1 PASGRTSRLA
11 GMATDATTI
20 TAVGP
25 GGRTVE
31 VRLSSPDKVVWPAT
45 DHGAAIT
52 KADLA
57 AYLGAVAEPMLRGL
71 ADRPVTLQRVRG
83 GIEGEEFY
91 SKNPPKGVPEWSRTT
106 MVTYPSGRSHP
117 QLVVDDEA
125 TLL

>member
-1 PASGRTSRLA
+1 MSAPGPAGETR
-11 GMATDATTI
+11 
-20 TAVGP
+20 
-25 GGRTVE
+25 E

-45 DHGAAIT
+45 DAGAAIT

-57 AYLGAVAEPMLRGL
+57 AYLQAVSEPMLRAL

-106 MVTYPSGRSHP
+106 TCTYPSGRSHP
-117 QLVVDDEA
+117 QLVIDDLA
-125 TLL
+125 TLLWLSLIHI